1 MSNNK
6 EQQRKEGLTKLD
18 EVELEYLR
26 TFNVTELPFR
36 IMMESREDYLNELRG
51 ALERGR
57 PLEDEDRID
66 CDIIY

>member
-6 EQQRKEGLTKLD
+6 EQQRKEGLH

-26 TFNVTELPFR
+26 TFDVTELPFV

-51 ALERGR
+51 ALKRGR

-66 CDIIY
+66 VDIVH